1 MYFSY
6 ILYSFSN
13 YHTYFKVISDVFIK
27 DLVAANVCMTEASIK
42 DALDK
47 LRGAVMIVYPMNLP
61 PHDPIRLEFEGNE
74 DLTGTQVR
82 SFNHQISDGVGR
94 SFGGLSHK
102 LDSDNN
108 NIIVQCL

>member
-1 MYFSY
+1 MPGFCNNNH
-6 ILYSFSN
+6 IICVITALFLC
-13 YHTYFKVISDVFIK
+13 FKVIHVVFIK
-27 DLVAANVCMTEASIK
+27 DLVTANVCMTEATIK

-82 SFNHQISDGVGR
+82 
-94 SFGGLSHK
+94 
-102 LDSDNN
+102 
-108 NIIVQCL
+108 